1 MGIIREYHRN
11 GPENGEEGETP
22 SNQEGFLTE
31 VIPELNL
38 KTKWDVKS

>member
-1 MGIIREYHRN
+1 MGKIRENHQK
-11 GPENGEEGETP
+11 GPERGEEGENP

-38 KTKWDVKS
+38 KTK